1 MTESIRRK
9 LTQSATL
16 LIGIL
21 LTLLAVVGHRFLP
34 ERRLTI
40 DSSRQGANFFLAPYD
55 NGAPSELKWIDQANF
70 HYACRLPRATV
81 NQGCGFAY
89 MLSPAIA
96 SQGAAVGPT
105 GQTLKSRVSGKSR
118 PTSSRTRGSPAEGET
133 KASQTS
139 TPTANVAGQNFPQND
154 MV

>member
-70 HYACRLPRATV
+70 HYTCQLPQATV

-89 MLSPAIA
+89 MLSPAVA
-96 SQGAAVGPT
+96 SQGIDLSGFRTLNLAIRYTGKAQYLRVGIRNFD
-105 GQTLKSRVSGKSR
+105 SRFSR
-118 PTSSRTRGSPAEGET
+118 LEDLNSP
-133 KASQTS
+133 KF
-139 TPTANVAGQNFPQND
+139 NF
-154 MV
+154 V